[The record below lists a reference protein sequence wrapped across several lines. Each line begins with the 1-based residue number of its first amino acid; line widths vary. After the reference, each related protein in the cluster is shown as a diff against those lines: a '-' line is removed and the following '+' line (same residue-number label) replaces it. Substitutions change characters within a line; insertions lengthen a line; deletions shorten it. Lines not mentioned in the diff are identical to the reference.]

1 LHELF
6 GGLLE
11 AGAEVRRLSGA
22 RDVELDGPAALGDQ
36 FGAAWSTRS
45 AYANFART
53 AARGMSFAGGL
64 RASESTLVRKRALA
78 PWILGAWQFKPGW
91 TLNASAG
98 ASRQFPDLDAVRGL
112 TASSDLSPERAALVD
127 VGVEQRL
134 SNSFR
139 WQLTLYNR
147 VERDVLRAPDLQP
160 RLVQG
165 FVLDPQSPSRY
176 RNSLRGTSR
185 GIDMLAARDSA
196 ARFSGWIAYTYASSR
211 QADVSTEETF
221 WGDFDR
227 RHALNAAGVFRIAR
241 ETSVGIVFRG
251 ASSVPLPGYFDVSD
265 GRLFVG
271 ARRNEIRLPPYMRLD
286 TRIQQTFLSSRH
298 HVTVFGEILNVLNRP
313 NHGAAEGF
321 IQQLTGEALGFSQ
334 PLIPR
339 RASIGIE
346 IHLSR

>member
-1 LHELF
+1 
-6 GGLLE
+6 
-11 AGAEVRRLSGA
+11 
-22 RDVELDGPAALGDQ
+22 
-36 FGAAWSTRS
+36 
-45 AYANFART
+45 
-53 AARGMSFAGGL
+53 
-64 RASESTLVRKRALA
+64 VRKGALA

-112 TASSDLSPERAALVD
+112 TESSDLRPERAALVD

-134 SNSFR
+134 SNGFR
-139 WQLTLYNR
+139 WQMTLYNR
-147 VERDVLRAPDLQP
+147 VESDVLRVPDLLP

-165 FVLDPQSPSRY
+165 VVLDPPSPSRY

-185 GIDMLAARDSA
+185 GVDLLVARNTVDSA
-196 ARFSGWIAYTYASSR
+196 ARFSGWIAYTYATTR
-211 QADVSTEETF
+211 KADLSTQETF

-251 ASSVPLPGYFDVSD
+251 ASGVPIPGYFDVSD
-265 GRLFVG
+265 GRFFVG
-271 ARRNEIRLPPYMRLD
+271 ERRNEIRLPPYMRLD
-286 TRIQQTFLSSRH
+286 TRMQRNFFPSRH
-298 HVTVFGEILNVLNRP
+298 RVTAFGEILNVLNRA
-313 NHGAAEGF
+313 NRGTAEGH
-321 IQQLTGEALGFSQ
+321 IQPLTGEAIGFSQ

-346 IHLSR
+346 IDFSR